1 MENLLLNRLPNDEH
15 RLLEPHL
22 QRVHLHRGEPV
33 ISPDK
38 PIDYI
43 FFPITA
49 LLSLITVLSDGSMI
63 ESGTIGREGMSGI
76 PVLLDATQT
85 TMETVTQVP
94 GEAFKIK
101 ARELKAAYQKG
112 GKLQKLLNRYMHT
125 VMVLSSQSAACN
137 ARHELRQRFSRW
149 ILMSSDGVGSDEVS
163 LTQEYLSVMLGV
175 RRAGVTVAAGALQAA
190 GAIEYERGSIKIR
203 NREILECASC
213 ECYQRTKEEYQR
225 LFND

>member
-1 MENLLLNRLPNDEH
+1 LANLLLNQLPLDEY

-43 FFPITA
+43 FFPLSA
-49 LLSLITVLSDGSMI
+49 LLSLVTILSDGSMI

-85 TMETVTQVP
+85 TMETVAQVP

-101 ARELKAAYQKG
+101 ARELKAVYQRG
-112 GKLQKLLNRYMHT
+112 GTLQKLLNRYMH
-125 VMVLSSQSAACN
+125 VVLVISSQSAACN
-137 ARHELRQRFSRW
+137 ARHELKQRFSRW
-149 ILMSSDGVGSDEVS
+149 VLMSSDGVGSDEVS

-175 RRAGVTVAAGALQAA
+175 RRAGVTVAAGELQAA
-190 GAIEYERGSIKIR
+190 GAIEYERGSIRIR
-203 NREILECASC
+203 NRELLERASC
-213 ECYQRTKEEYQR
+213 ECYQRTKEEYFR
-225 LFND
+225 LFRD

>member
-1 MENLLLNRLPNDEH
+1 MANLLLNQLPLDEY

-43 FFPITA
+43 FFPLSA
-49 LLSLITVLSDGSMI
+49 LLSLVTILSDGSMI

-85 TMETVTQVP
+85 TMETVAQVP

-101 ARELKAAYQKG
+101 ARELKAVYQRG
-112 GKLQKLLNRYMHT
+112 GTLQKLLNRYMH
-125 VMVLSSQSAACN
+125 VVLVISSQSAACN
-137 ARHELRQRFSRW
+137 ARHELKQRFSRW
-149 ILMSSDGVGSDEVS
+149 VLMSSDGVGSDEVS

-175 RRAGVTVAAGALQAA
+175 RRAGVTVAAGELQAA
-190 GAIEYERGSIKIR
+190 GAIEYERGSIRIR
-203 NREILECASC
+203 NRELLERASC
-213 ECYQRTKEEYQR
+213 ECYQRTKEEYFR
-225 LFND
+225 LFRD